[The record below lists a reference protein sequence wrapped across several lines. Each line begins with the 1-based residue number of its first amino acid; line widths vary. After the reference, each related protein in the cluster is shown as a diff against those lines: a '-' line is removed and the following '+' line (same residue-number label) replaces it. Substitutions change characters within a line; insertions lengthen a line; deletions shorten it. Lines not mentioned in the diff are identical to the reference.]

1 MSFAKKTIS
10 LDGNSDTPNVQ
21 VSVRK
26 NVPEKSIDM
35 DVLSNSDVN
44 IGLDLL
50 VNPDKQKKGDAT
62 ASPRTSYIPMDNPSS
77 KGSIDMDKDDDDFD
91 FNNILAK
98 NSKSRENMDNLMSRM
113 NIDNN
118 SLDMKNLDDMDDM
131 RSRNSRDN
139 IDLVDDDKDYHE
151 ESRRDDSAPAKSY
164 EDERKEREEILY
176 QLEKM
181 RRLGVQ
187 GIKRFN
193 MSSDLDEMRYE
204 LNRIKKERSVEA
216 SIKFQRNAMM
226 TFVTGVEYATDYF
239 GLFAGNMKGWS
250 ENVYENINDYDEV
263 FEELH
268 EKYAHRGTVAPEIR
282 LLWMLGGSA
291 FMYHLSNSMFKS
303 APVGIEDIL
312 KQNPELMRQFA
323 NAAVNQMPPE
333 QRQAASM
340 MNQFAQNVPRNTPPP
355 RQQSPLPPYAP
366 RPVPNDTSSSDSQRS
381 APRNM
386 GKTIPPPQG
395 LDEILDDLKSSSTNN
410 DTISEVIS
418 RTERSSKKRTLF
430 QKPKSSSSSATLN
443 L

>member
-26 NVPEKSIDM
+26 SVPEKSIDM

-50 VNPDKQKKGDAT
+50 VNPDKQKKTDPT
-62 ASPRTSYIPMDNPSS
+62 SSPKASYIPMDNPS
-77 KGSIDMDKDDDDFD
+77 KNSIDMDKDDDDFD

-113 NIDNN
+113 NIDTN

-139 IDLVDDDKDYHE
+139 MDLVDDDKDYHE
-151 ESRRDDSAPAKSY
+151 ESRRDDTPAKSY

-204 LNRIKKERSVEA
+204 LNRIKKERNVEA

-239 GLFAGNMKGWS
+239 GLFSGNMKGWS
-250 ENVYENINDYDEV
+250 ENVYESINDYDEV

-340 MNQFAQNVPRNTPPP
+340 MNQFAQNAPRNVAPP

-386 GKTIPPPQG
+386 GKSIPPPQG

-418 RTERSSKKRTLF
+418 RTERASKKRTLF
-430 QKPKSSSSSATLN
+430 QKPKSTSSTATLN

>member
-10 LDGNSDTPNVQ
+10 LDGNSDAPNVQ

-26 NVPEKSIDM
+26 SAPEKSIDM

-50 VNPDKQKKGDAT
+50 VNPDKQRKVDAT
-62 ASPRTSYIPMDNPSS
+62 ASPKVSYVSMENPKS
-77 KGSIDMDKDDDDFD
+77 SIDMDRDDDDFD

-113 NIDNN
+113 NIDTN
-118 SLDMKNLDDMDDM
+118 SVDMKNLDDMDDM
-131 RSRNSRDN
+131 RSRSSRDN
-139 IDLVDDDKDYHE
+139 MDLVDDDKDYHNE
-151 ESRRDDSAPAKSY
+151 DSRREEVPSKSY

-204 LNRIKKERSVEA
+204 LNRIKKEKNVEA

-239 GLFAGNMKGWS
+239 GLFSGNMKGWS
-250 ENVYENINDYDEV
+250 ENVYESINDYDEV

-340 MNQFAQNVPRNTPPP
+340 MNQFAQNAPRNAAPP

-366 RPVPNDTSSSDSQRS
+366 RPVPNDTSSSDSQRQ
-381 APRNM
+381 APRSV
-386 GKTIPPPQG
+386 GKSIPPPQG

-430 QKPKSSSSSATLN
+430 QKPKSSSSATLN